1 MFFDARIDPP
11 RGVPKKGRKGSH
23 VEIVFVPSA
32 DLAIRARLRDSDPA
46 RTAVVSHDREVCGY
60 AHAAGARVI
69 RVIDFLDE
77 LYDKG
82 DRDIDPLEPREK
94 YGL

>member
-1 MFFDARIDPP
+1 
-11 RGVPKKGRKGSH
+11 
-23 VEIVFVPSA
+23 
-32 DLAIRARLRDSDPA
+32 
-46 RTAVVSHDREVCGY
+46 
-60 AHAAGARVI
+60 VI